1 MFWSLVRF
9 FHHLFWLITYNF
21 MCGAI
26 VVNTASAIL
35 SKARKPVIVIGSQTL
50 LPPIPA
56 DTIRQS
62 LEVNNILNTTTIQLI
77 FIIGVINR

>member
-1 MFWSLVRF
+1 
-9 FHHLFWLITYNF
+9 